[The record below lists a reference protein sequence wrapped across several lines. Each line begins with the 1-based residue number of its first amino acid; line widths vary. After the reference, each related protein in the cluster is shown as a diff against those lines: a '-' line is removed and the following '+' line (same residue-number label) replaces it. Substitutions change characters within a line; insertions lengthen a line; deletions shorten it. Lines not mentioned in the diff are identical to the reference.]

1 MTLRRYSVKRY
12 QDHLRGHRESGVL
25 RMGTTGLITTT
36 NGTRVRDH
44 IFHGDHTDTRH

>member
-1 MTLRRYSVKRY
+1 VQRSVKRY

-36 NGTRVRDH
+36 TNGTRVRDH
-44 IFHGDHTDTRH
+44 TFHGDYTDTRH